1 MLDFRL
7 ESCRGTIVE
16 EYASEGARI
25 QIFQSEDGYCYN
37 VSYAFPYSDRVGEYA
52 YKVVEYLTANQIIR
66 PNITREELG
75 KLIEMAMADIGV
87 PKQLRAAV
95 RYYVQL
101 EAADYSY
108 LTPILYDTRLEN
120 VNING
125 IENPVFVDHRDYGYN
140 VKTNV
145 VPTNRETLIKI
156 IGRVYAETGRPLN
169 EQYPI
174 QDTYIRLRNGACYA
188 SQRLCPVAWAEIRHT
203 SRCVSSRRFQY
214 RLPS

>member
-16 EYASEGARI
+16 EYVSEEARI

-87 PKQLRAAV
+87 PK
-95 RYYVQL
+95 
-101 EAADYSY
+101 
-108 LTPILYDTRLEN
+108 
-120 VNING
+120 
-125 IENPVFVDHRDYGYN
+125 
-140 VKTNV
+140 
-145 VPTNRETLIKI
+145 
-156 IGRVYAETGRPLN
+156 
-169 EQYPI
+169 
-174 QDTYIRLRNGACYA
+174 
-188 SQRLCPVAWAEIRHT
+188 
-203 SRCVSSRRFQY
+203 
-214 RLPS
+214 

>member
-7 ESCRGTIVE
+7 DSCRGATVE
-16 EYASEGARI
+16 EYTTEGARI
-25 QIFQSEDGYCYN
+25 QIYKSEDGYCYN
-37 VSYAFPYSDRVGEYA
+37 VAYAFPYSDKVGEYA
-52 YKVVEYLTANQIIR
+52 YRVVEYLTANQIIK

-75 KLIEMAMADIGV
+75 KLIEMSMADIGV

-125 IENPVFVDHRDYGYN
+125 IDNPIFVDHRDYGYN
-140 VKTNV
+140 VRTNV
-145 VPTNRETLIKI
+145 IPTNKESAGYTPRWGGPSTSSTRYK
-156 IGRVYAETGRPLN
+156 T
-169 EQYPI
+169 PI
-174 QDTYIRLRNGACYA
+174 YG
-188 SQRLCPVAWAEIRHT
+188 
-203 SRCVSSRRFQY
+203 
-214 RLPS
+214 